1 MEINLCLVNAWMVPW
16 QIPPLES
23 LNNLD
28 VIGYT
33 IIILFFLVT
42 KTLFFLILF
51 GI

>member
-1 MEINLCLVNAWMVPW
+1 MEINLYLVNAWMVPW
-16 QIPPLES
+16 QPPPPLES

-42 KTLFFLILF
+42 KTLF
-51 GI
+51 